1 MIEELG
7 RVVEVRDGAAAVASS
22 GAAACGG
29 CASQGGCGTAS
40 LARFFQRRQRVL
52 WVRNAVS
59 ANPGDQVLV
68 GLDEGALLRAAWVAY
83 ALPLA
88 GLLLGGMLG
97 EALASATTK
106 ELSALLFCLLGLITG
121 LALAR
126 RLSWRLARQPRYQ
139 AEILRVVTPGQGELR
154 CEPGTPVSYTN
165 TLEK

>member
-1 MIEELG
+1 MIEEFG

-52 WVRNAVS
+52 WVRNPVA
-59 ANPGDQVLV
+59 AHPGDQVLV

-88 GLLLGGMLG
+88 GLLLGAVLG
-97 EALASATTK
+97 EALADAAAK
-106 ELSALLFCLLGLITG
+106 ELSALLFGLMGLIAG

-126 RLSWRLARQPRYQ
+126 RLSRGLARQPRYQ
-139 AEILRVVTPGQGELR
+139 AEILRVVTPPPGELK
-154 CEPGTPVSYTN
+154 CEPGTSLSCTN